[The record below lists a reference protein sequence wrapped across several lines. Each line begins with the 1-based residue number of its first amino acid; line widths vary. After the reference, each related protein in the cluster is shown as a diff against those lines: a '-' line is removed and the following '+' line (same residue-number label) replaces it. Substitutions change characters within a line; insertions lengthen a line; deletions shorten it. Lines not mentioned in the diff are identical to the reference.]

1 MRVRFDA
8 GGRRWVLRWEGGGLD
23 VELGADGLA
32 ARYPGAARPAGVP
45 AGPMVEAEG
54 RPVAW
59 ALAGWRRDGAAL
71 EVTLAAAGLPLEAV
85 ARLAVAAGVV
95 AWRTTLRHRGGAA
108 VAVTAARSALVAMPG
123 PVARIHTLTGAW
135 ALETQPHVLP
145 AAQAPLVLGSRSGR
159 TGFAFQP
166 WVALEGAQEWLLCE
180 LLWSGNWR
188 LELRPDDD
196 GMAVLAGLEPA
207 GFCHV
212 LADGAVLALPEL
224 LLARADG
231 LGAATRRLHDAR
243 RRLRPDPDRAVPVQ
257 FNTWFPFPGEPEATR
272 LLEVVPL
279 AARLGCEAF
288 VLDAGWST
296 TCEDTDPA
304 DWWAAVGDWH
314 VNPCAFPHGL
324 GPLAASCRAHG
335 MAFGLWFEPEAVGP
349 AAPVRRSHPEWLH
362 HPGGRAPAAEARAVL
377 HLGIPEARAY
387 ALDTMAR
394 ILRATRAG
402 WLKWDFNMALFGPGW
417 APGLPP
423 DMVRQDPLV
432 AHVRGLYALQ
442 DAIRAAFPDLV
453 LEMCASG
460 GGRLDGAVLA
470 HAHTYWISDQ
480 PRALEKLAIH
490 FGSGRAHPAV
500 CCNDW
505 LVDWPAGC
513 VPAADGG
520 AAPDPRGDLAFRLRV
535 AMLGSFGISAPVQR
549 WSEANLAAAAA
560 HVALYRDHVRA
571 LVQSSDR
578 YELTAPPPA
587 DGNGDWAVLWY
598 AAKDGRSGVLFA
610 FRLAGARAVRRFRL
624 PGLAAGMALAGPDA
638 ASAVLR
644 GAMVT
649 LRIRQAFTSAL
660 VLVGPVGAAGVS
672 GAGLG

>member
-1 MRVRFDA
+1 VRVRFDA

-23 VELGADGLA
+23 VELGADGL
-32 ARYPGAARPAGVP
+32 ARPAGVP

-296 TCEDTDPA
+296 TPA
-304 DWWAAVGDWH
+304 PSRMGWGRWPRPAG
-314 VNPCAFPHGL
+314 
-324 GPLAASCRAHG
+324 R
-335 MAFGLWFEPEAVGP
+335 MAWRSGCGSSRRRWGRP
-349 AAPVRRSHPEWLH
+349 RRS
-362 HPGGRAPAAEARAVL
+362 GGRIPNGCTIPVAGRRRPRHGRCCIWGFPRRAPMPWTPWHESCAPP
-377 HLGIPEARAY
+377 G
-387 ALDTMAR
+387 
-394 ILRATRAG
+394 RAG
-402 WLKWDFNMALFGPGW
+402 
-417 APGLPP
+417 
-423 DMVRQDPLV
+423 
-432 AHVRGLYALQ
+432 
-442 DAIRAAFPDLV
+442 
-453 LEMCASG
+453 
-460 GGRLDGAVLA
+460 
-470 HAHTYWISDQ
+470 
-480 PRALEKLAIH
+480 
-490 FGSGRAHPAV
+490 
-500 CCNDW
+500 
-505 LVDWPAGC
+505 
-513 VPAADGG
+513 
-520 AAPDPRGDLAFRLRV
+520 
-535 AMLGSFGISAPVQR
+535 
-549 WSEANLAAAAA
+549 
-560 HVALYRDHVRA
+560 
-571 LVQSSDR
+571 
-578 YELTAPPPA
+578 
-587 DGNGDWAVLWY
+587 
-598 AAKDGRSGVLFA
+598 
-610 FRLAGARAVRRFRL
+610 
-624 PGLAAGMALAGPDA
+624 
-638 ASAVLR
+638 
-644 GAMVT
+644 
-649 LRIRQAFTSAL
+649 
-660 VLVGPVGAAGVS
+660 
-672 GAGLG
+672 